1 MTAVG
6 RTHVESTTGPVAVG
20 GRTISLVARST
31 TLTLGRTQR
40 ELATWSR
47 PHHVEILD
55 QGGQREVVRVHDAQ
69 MIGAALVAVAIAAG
83 TAAVTLFARRT
94 R

>member
-1 MTAVG
+1 MTGVG

-40 ELATWSR
+40 EVATWSR
-47 PHHVEILD
+47 PHHIEILD
-55 QGGQREVVRVHDAQ
+55 QGGQREVVRVRDAQ
-69 MIGAALVAVAIAAG
+69 MIGAALVAFAMAAG
-83 TAAVTLFARRT
+83 TAAATLMARSKR
-94 R
+94 

>member
-31 TLTLGRTQR
+31 TLTLGSAQR
-40 ELATWSR
+40 EVATWSR

-55 QGGQREVVRVHDAQ
+55 EGGQREVVRVHDTQ
-69 MIGAALVAVAIAAG
+69 MIGAALVAFVVAAG
-83 TAAVTLFARRT
+83 TAAATLIARST